1 MRLEQKK
8 KWDSA
13 SRTESNGKSEKNL
26 KSTKISKQKAHEDEN
41 SQIFYQEM
49 ISQPNFC
56 EYQHEN
62 MINHISAES

>member
-26 KSTKISKQKAHEDEN
+26 KSTKISK
-41 SQIFYQEM
+41 
-49 ISQPNFC
+49 
-56 EYQHEN
+56 
-62 MINHISAES
+62 